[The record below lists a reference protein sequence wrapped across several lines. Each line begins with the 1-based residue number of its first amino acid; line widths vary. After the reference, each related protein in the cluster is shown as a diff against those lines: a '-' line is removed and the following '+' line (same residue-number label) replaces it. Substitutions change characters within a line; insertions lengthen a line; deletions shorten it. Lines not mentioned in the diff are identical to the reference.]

1 MPGYRITKHSGLFFF
16 FSMYKS
22 RVQMQQESKICE
34 LFFFHETIR
43 LLLSFCWKNLYR
55 NKSSIKIHVHCVQ
68 GIILNNSCNLFEL
81 YSCIRAEDELLGS
94 KYSGLN
100 LSPLHKLTANETL
113 LTSCTSLAKT
123 QHGVLVFPGAL
134 TTARTENPSPG
145 FKS

>member
-1 MPGYRITKHSGLFFF
+1 
-16 FSMYKS
+16 
-22 RVQMQQESKICE
+22 MQQESKICE